1 MITVI
6 PNQTAEKWAALTKT
20 MDIPHDRRDVT
31 IANIRWFIRNGMLK
45 NAHHKNYLTARKL
58 AIDIDN
64 GDVL

>member
-6 PNQTAEKWAALTKT
+6 SKQTADRWAALTKS
-20 MDIPHDRRDVT
+20 MDIPADRREIT

-45 NAHHKNYLTARKL
+45 NAHHKNYPVARKL

>member
-6 PNQTAEKWAALTKT
+6 PNQVATKWTALTKT
-20 MDIPHDRRDVT
+20 MDIPEDRRDVT

-45 NAHHKNYLTARKL
+45 NAGHKNYPVARKL